1 MQIPLD
7 YYRIL
12 GLPIQATVEQLK
24 QAHHDRTL
32 QLPRREYSEAAIAAR
47 KHLLDEAYTVLSDSE
62 QRQTYDASFLAKTH
76 LDSNPSIEL
85 PAERVSSSRVRS
97 GDPITDPYAPAI
109 EVPDE
114 YLIGGLLIL
123 LELGE
128 YELVLKIGR
137 LQVGSSPRSKRSYAS
152 ESGLVQADI
161 VLTVALSCLELGRE
175 QWQQGQYENAAE
187 SLQVGQD
194 LLLREGI
201 FANVRGEI
209 QADLYKLRP
218 YRVLELL
225 ALPQNHQ
232 DDRRKGTQLLRDML
246 HERGGIDGNGN
257 DQSGLDV
264 NDFLRFIQ
272 QLRSYLT
279 VAEQQTLFEEEAR
292 RPSAVA
298 TYLAVYALLARGFA
312 QRQPALIRR
321 AKLILMRL
329 ATRQDVYLEQSV
341 CALLLGQTEEAS
353 RALERSHELE
363 PLAFIREHSQ
373 GSPDLLP
380 GLCLYSERWLQEEVL
395 PHFQDLASQH
405 VALKDYFA
413 DDQVQAY
420 LEELPNETVTTSEWV
435 VQPQSTAYG
444 ASASRPT
451 SSYTHNGSSF
461 NAQSSHTPGQG
472 TSTISSP
479 RNITPADDNPDLSS
493 VVEFAQTASR
503 VGNGVARSR
512 VSPPDPRPVSQTTP
526 QNGSV
531 ARGGRRSE
539 TTRVVEAGNG
549 RPPRTK
555 ASAAPSA
562 ADSDRHARRVVER
575 TMPLGDN
582 APSRDADDPTLRRPH
597 SGQSSSRQFRLIML
611 LLIGLLG
618 VLSVGFLVRGLMQR
632 LQTPTGPVLEAD
644 QPILQLDQPPIAL
657 PTPTQEPVA
666 DASTGTLTKESAQQV
681 LETWLTT
688 KAVALGPDHAI
699 DKLDAVLAEPVLSQ
713 WQKRAD
719 EIKQN
724 GWYREFKHSLTVD
737 TVQLDTTS
745 PDQAKVE
752 AEVGEETS
760 YFEAGQFVRSQTDN
774 VRVRYDLVRKD
785 GQWRIQDWVV
795 LR

>member
-76 LDSNPSIEL
+76 DLEGNHSLEL
-85 PAERVSSSRVRS
+85 PTERMSSSRAKS
-97 GDPITDPYAPAI
+97 GDPITDPHAPTI

-114 YLIGGLLIL
+114 FLVGALLIL

-137 LQVGSSPRSKRSYAS
+137 LQVGSSPRVKRNYGS
-152 ESGLVQADI
+152 ESGLVYADI

-232 DDRRKGTQLLRDML
+232 DDRRKGIQLLRDML

-279 VAEQQTLFEEEAR
+279 VAEQQVLFEEEAR

-420 LEELPNETVTTSEWV
+420 LEELPNETTTTSEWV
-435 VQPQSTAYG
+435 VQPQTSSSG
-444 ASASRPT
+444 ASRRAV
-451 SSYTHNGSSF
+451 
-461 NAQSSHTPGQG
+461 SHTNNGHSVVQGQG
-472 TSTISSP
+472 TSTIASP
-479 RNITPADDNPDLSS
+479 RNITPADDHSDLSS
-493 VVEFAQTASR
+493 VARSAQPSAS
-503 VGNGVARSR
+503 VGNGVPRGR
-512 VSPPDPRPVSQTTP
+512 VASDPRTVSQ
-526 QNGSV
+526 NGTA
-531 ARGGRRSE
+531 ARAGRRGE
-539 TTRVVEAGNG
+539 PAGVVEAGSNG
-549 RPPRTK
+549 RPSR
-555 ASAAPSA
+555 ASAASA
-562 ADSDRHARRVVER
+562 TAVSDRHTRRVAER
-575 TMPLGDN
+575 IATPGDG
-582 APSRDADDPTLRRPH
+582 SRRETDDPALRHPP
-597 SGQSSSRQFRLIML
+597 SGQPSSRQLRLIL
-611 LLIGLLG
+611 LVLFTLLG
-618 VLSVGFLVRGLMQR
+618 LFGIGFLIRGLVQQ
-632 LQTPTGPVLEAD
+632 LQTPKGPALEAD

-657 PTPTQEPVA
+657 PPLTQQPVA
-666 DASTGTLTKESAQQV
+666 ASPTAPLDKQSAQQV
-681 LETWLTT
+681 LQTWLTT
-688 KAVALGPDHAI
+688 KAAALGPDHAI
-699 DKLDAVLAEPVLSQ
+699 DKLDTILAEPVLSQ
-713 WQKRAD
+713 WQRRAD

-724 GWYREFKHSLTVD
+724 GWYREFKHTLTVD
-737 TVQLDTTS
+737 TVQPDAAN

-760 YFEAGQFVRSQTDN
+760 YFEAGQFVRSQTDS
-774 VRVRYDLVRKD
+774 VRVRYDLIRKD
-785 GQWRIQDWVV
+785 GQWRIQDWIV
-795 LR
+795 LP